1 MTTKVSL
8 IADSSVTGATIND
21 LTITTDDIANNT
33 VTTSKI
39 DFGTALVP
47 LGGIIMWSGTT
58 IPTGWALCN
67 GSNGTPNLQDRFI
80 VGAGSDRYAV
90 GATGGSAN
98 ATLVSHNHTGTT
110 GGVSVD
116 HYHIFP
122 GDDQLAFAN
131 GVAGWSALS
140 NGSFGY
146 DAVSGNRGGGQLW
159 RTSGIS
165 ENHVHGFGTSAE
177 GSSATNA
184 NLPPYYA
191 LAFIMRVL

>member
-8 IADSSVTGATIND
+8 IADSSVTGAAINN
-21 LTITTDDIANNT
+21 LTITTDDIANNA

-80 VGAGSDRYAV
+80 VGAGSGYAV

-110 GGVSVD
+110 GGVSAD

-131 GVAGWSALS
+131 GG
-140 NGSFGY
+140 
-146 DAVSGNRGGGQLW
+146 DQ
-159 RTSGIS
+159 
-165 ENHVHGFGTSAE
+165 
-177 GSSATNA
+177 TNDTI
-184 NLPPYYA
+184 PETQ
-191 LAFIMRVL
+191 V